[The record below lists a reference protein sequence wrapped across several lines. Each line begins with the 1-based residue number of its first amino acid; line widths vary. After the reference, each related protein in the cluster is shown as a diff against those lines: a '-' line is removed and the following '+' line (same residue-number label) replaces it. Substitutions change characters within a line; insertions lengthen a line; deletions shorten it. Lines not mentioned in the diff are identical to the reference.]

1 MENNLI
7 QKHYERVD
15 KIYLPAQISYLMPS
29 DLYKVATCLFA
40 FQKNGEVSYSKRN
53 ASYLHIDEA
62 IADQCI
68 QTLIDYKLISFV
80 EQSGGVYK
88 FKINAPTIEA
98 AKLIPLTEVPNKPL
112 LKLSGEI
119 RWKQQPT
126 TRELSPDEILGQ
138 IQALKEMLM
147 KKVKPEETNA
157 PDDLPW

>member
-1 MENNLI
+1 M
-7 QKHYERVD
+7 D
-15 KIYLPAQISYLMPS
+15 KIFLPAQVSYLMPS
-29 DLYKVATCLFA
+29 DLYKVATSLFA
-40 FQKNGEVSYSKRN
+40 FQKDGEVSYSKRN
-53 ASYLHIDEA
+53 ATYLHLDQA

-80 EQSGGVYK
+80 EQSGGVYR

-98 AKLIPLTEVPNKPL
+98 AKLIPLTEVQNKPL
-112 LKLSGEI
+112 LRLSEEI
-119 RWKQQPT
+119 KWKNQPST
-126 TRELSPDEILGQ
+126 KEMSPDEILGQ

>member
-1 MENNLI
+1 
-7 QKHYERVD
+7 
-15 KIYLPAQISYLMPS
+15 MPS
-29 DLYKVATCLFA
+29 DLYKVATSLFA
-40 FQKNGEVSYSKRN
+40 FQKDGEVTYSKRN

-80 EQSGGVYK
+80 EQAGGVYR
-88 FKINAPTIEA
+88 FKINRATIEA
-98 AKLIPLTEVPNKPL
+98 VKQIPLTEVPNKPL
-112 LKLSGEI
+112 LRLSEEI
-119 RWKQQPT
+119 KWKQQPT

-147 KKVKPEETNA
+147 KKIKPTETNA